1 MLQCFAIALTLA
13 PVSTQHNT
21 FSLFSAGVT
30 SGRSGGERFGL
41 GSKRQ
46 LSASGLRVLVLTA
59 FQDHFDRFRNDLDGL

>member
-13 PVSTQHNT
+13 LVSTQHNHFQPLQRWRYQRT
-21 FSLFSAGVT
+21 LW
-30 SGRSGGERFGL
+30 GERFGL